1 MSTELN
7 AGIPLNINEASSSD
21 SFNQSSE
28 KAALSSSDE
37 GSELESKSQRVASKN
52 LGEAKETKSFNLF
65 KKLHFFNS
73 EKKEKEKE
81 KEKDKSTKIFEKAA
95 FVEESSS
102 LQKDSQEGLIG
113 FFKNNL
119 SKSKRKKKESQ
130 DSLHEKRKVTFS
142 EKRKKSFVI
151 PPLLLTEI
159 SKSERKL
166 SVSSSLKR
174 TNSETCSMSG
184 SRMASESD
192 LSADLLS
199 AKREAIDW
207 KQKSSFKLSFNERFL
222 SPVFEKIENTAQEV
236 RATQEKFKF
245 QNGEASYFAF
255 LAIEIANLLI
265 MDDGEVNISLIPAII
280 DFFISNDPVLNHE
293 ASLYYSL
300 KAIFENDEIVE
311 LIKTIEA
318 PNRQTS
324 PAADLIRITLNIPL
338 GESVN
343 DRQAKITALSAL
355 LSHHRQSFEGSCF
368 ATHFAIALLANDPLA
383 CLKDFKDLLKRG
395 SLTRTIGGIKK
406 PFPFLMRTGEESL
419 SQTITITKSGE
430 IKELGTYIW
439 KAPSI
444 QKALHI
450 AGFHNSKIPSKK
462 VLSKLIPSGEQTI
475 CMHELLKAL
484 AEQALKLEVNKG
496 RCLQQIYFRM
506 TFAFEAVISNPL
518 LRAFD
523 NSLAEM
529 AEANEQGMITKPVVY
544 AITNPIEK
552 ELKQFLK
559 KEKESKKEAILLY
572 NTFKSIVL
580 KRIHLHYDPDI
591 NEKMENHEHFSK
603 EGGFVLYDTKGKS
616 LTSKWTR
623 IDSPESFREFISDMI
638 VLSFNEILPTLS
650 ELEPDLKKEKELIYN
665 RLVKRLRKYIN
676 SKFFL
681 LESLS
686 CFYPANLK
694 MNDPLKSWR
703 KSQYTP
709 WRTIAGNFGEK
720 VREIYNEKPLP
731 SEKKLLPV
739 DNTEIC
745 LMTLAEVRNL
755 YRASGDK
762 DSLINC
768 QSKVPVYTR
777 THAFNLIFGHP
788 SFQHLNSDDPKS
800 SYNSLIDLSL
810 KLSEDEFEE
819 SKRELLSSQF
829 LLAYNESHFKGNL
842 NFEALKNFMKE
853 LTFPISCK
861 NFWESSLKFLE
872 GQSEASQLSP
882 QENAFLIDRT
892 LCSCLSET
900 TLFSMQRNAIHFADT
915 NWKNGLHDI
924 HFCIAPHPGT
934 GTLRLFEIQD
944 DNQKITP
951 IHDFFIFEKPWE
963 FY

>member
-7 AGIPLNINEASSSD
+7 AGIPLNTNEASIGD
-21 SFNQSSE
+21 SLSQSSE
-28 KAALSSSDE
+28 KTALSSSDE
-37 GSELESKSQRVASKN
+37 GTELESKSQRVASKN
-52 LGEAKETKSFNLF
+52 LSEAKETKTFSLF

-73 EKKEKEKE
+73 EKKEKEK
-81 KEKDKSTKIFEKAA
+81 DKSAKVFEKTA
-95 FVEESSS
+95 FLEKAPS
-102 LQKDSQEGLIG
+102 LEKDSQEGLIG

-119 SKSKRKKKESQ
+119 SKSKRKKKEAQ
-130 DSLHEKRKVTFS
+130 DPLHEKRKVTFS
-142 EKRKKSFVI
+142 EKRKRSFAI
-151 PPLLLTEI
+151 PPLALPEM

-166 SVSSSLKR
+166 SEPSSLKR
-174 TNSETCSMSG
+174 TISESSSMSG
-184 SRMASESD
+184 SRIASESD

-199 AKREAIDW
+199 AKREAVDW

-222 SPVFEKIENTAQEV
+222 SPLFEKIENTAQEV

-245 QNGEASYFAF
+245 QNGDASYYAF
-255 LAIEIANLLI
+255 LAIEIANLLV
-265 MDDGEVNISLIPAII
+265 MEDGEVNTSLIPAII
-280 DFFISNDPVLNHE
+280 DFFISKDPVLNHE
-293 ASLYYSL
+293 ASLFYSL
-300 KAIFENDEIVE
+300 KAIFENDEIGE

-368 ATHFAIALLANDPLA
+368 ATHFAIALLANNPLA

-419 SQTITITKSGE
+419 SQKITITKSGE

-544 AITNPIEK
+544 SITNPIEK

-559 KEKESKKEAILLY
+559 KEKEAKEEASLLF

-591 NEKMENHEHFSK
+591 NEKMEKHEHYSK

-623 IDSPESFREFISDMI
+623 IDSPESFRDFISDMI
-638 VLSFNEILPTLS
+638 VLSSNEILPTLN
-650 ELEPDLKKEKELIYN
+650 EFEPALRKEKELIYN

-694 MNDPLKSWR
+694 INDPLKSWR

-731 SEKKLLPV
+731 NEKMLLPV
-739 DNTEIC
+739 DDVAMC
-745 LMTLAEVRNL
+745 FMTLADLRNL
-755 YRASGDK
+755 NRTPIDK
-762 DSLINC
+762 DAIINC
-768 QSKVPVYTR
+768 QSKIPVYTR

-788 SFQHLNSDDPKS
+788 SFQHLNSDDPKG

-810 KLSEDEFEE
+810 KLSQDEFDE
-819 SKRELLSSQF
+819 SKREPLTSQL
-829 LLAYNESHFKGNL
+829 LLAYSESRFKANL
-842 NFEALKNFMKE
+842 NLEALEKFMRE
-853 LTFPISCK
+853 LTFPISYK
-861 NFWESSLKFLE
+861 NFWDAILKFLE
-872 GQSEASQLSP
+872 GQSETSHLSHE
-882 QENAFLIDRT
+882 ENAFLIDSVF
-892 LCSCLSET
+892 CSCLPET
-900 TLFSMQRNAIHFADT
+900 TLFYMQRQAIHFADT
-915 NWKNGLHDI
+915 NWKNGLNDI

-934 GTLRLFEIQD
+934 ATLRLFEIQD
-944 DNQKITP
+944 DNEKIAP